1 MKHGNFS
8 RKWKVRPSAIRFI
21 DLTFIGLLWAIC
33 VQVGLCQTVETQA
46 EETQTEQEASQVEK
60 TETEDGGKGKE
71 KSSAGR
77 EGPFKYKIGS
87 EHKGLRRLMPDHDV
101 WFDVKQ
107 KIVVAN
113 SEVVLN
119 RGPLE
124 MFACPPNTKE
134 HESIL
139 RVKSA
144 AFVIHAGLLAVGAKS
159 GHPVKFDPDYEPATG
174 NVVDIYLVWELDGK
188 TRWAK
193 AQDWVLNSQTRKP
206 MKTHWVFAG
215 SGYWVNPDNGTRNY
229 LAETGELI
237 CVSNFSTATLDL
249 PVESSQANAGL
260 LFEANPDQVPPKGTP
275 VKLVLAPQ
283 IPKKEAPKDAVPKK
297 PGSQD
302 EPAKEEGEIDSDDS
316 GAGD

>member
-1 MKHGNFS
+1 M
-8 RKWKVRPSAIRFI
+8 
-21 DLTFIGLLWAIC
+21 GLLWATC
-33 VQVGLCQTVETQA
+33 VQAGLCQTEETQTQT
-46 EETQTEQEASQVEK
+46 EETQTEQEVSQVEETK
-60 TETEDGGKGKE
+60 TENAGKE
-71 KSSAGR
+71 NAKSPAGR
-77 EGPFKYKIGS
+77 DGPFKYKIGS
-87 EHKGLRRLMPDHDV
+87 DHKGLRRLMPDHDV

-107 KIVVAN
+107 KIVVAD

-174 NVVDIYLVWELDGK
+174 NVVDIYLVWDLDGK

-215 SGYWVNPDNGTRNY
+215 SGYWVNPDTGTRHY
-229 LAETGELI
+229 LAESGELI

-260 LFEANPDQVPPKGTP
+260 LFEANPEQVPPKGTP

-283 IPKKEAPKDAVPKK
+283 IPKKQDPKDFRPKK
-297 PGSQD
+297 EESEAEPGNGDGGKVSED
-302 EPAKEEGEIDSDDS
+302 A
-316 GAGD
+316 GAGN